1 MANKSL
7 FPPILN
13 SYMPAFKKRESL
25 KIYFKLSTFNSRS
38 DFNSIHVSINRLDN
52 NQSAL
57 NRSLYPN
64 NIIMFNGCASE
75 EGKDFYYIE
84 IPPTDIQGGW
94 EERCLYKIQLRLSSK
109 QFTNEVIGESNWLAN
124 NQDFFSEWST
134 VSITKCI
141 GDVSISVPLF
151 ESMTDSTSS
160 EEMVIYLT
168 SLVFEGNYLNTNDTS
183 EPLEKISLELKD
195 EDGNVLEKSGEITCT
210 KDNTIK
216 YYFYTKPISSKKYI
230 LSYKAETKNCYVLS
244 NSYTFTT
251 EEITIGNLN
260 CEIFCSEEDREEDE
274 ENGVVTIHVV
284 SMDNAIFSGNINIQR
299 ASSKDNFL
307 VWEDI
312 LKKPING
319 EILNLEF
326 KDYTIESGVFYKYA
340 IRKVDY
346 NLKTGESFG
355 SFEYMA
361 KPVVRLFNHCFL
373 LGKNGKQLKLSLNP
387 QINSFQS
394 KVVETTV
401 ETIGSVFPTVSR
413 NGRTKYKTFPFTGT
427 LSFEQDE
434 SFLEEDETLKLSQE
448 ILSSNELAK
457 EYSYTKERLFRE
469 KALDFLQDFSP
480 KLFKSDQEGNIIVIA
495 TDVSFTPKNEI
506 GRLVYDISCTF
517 TEIEKNTNENRIKNG
532 FFTLEEYG
540 LDFTTKKIK
549 IGQIQE
555 EIPTGVDVVETFIRK
570 KYEYKPKKDK
580 QIVILGYK
588 YDMEQIKRMK
598 IEFISPPM
606 LIKDQNNRPMLGYKI
621 NLNGKDICID
631 RNGYYVVDERV
642 KIDNLFFYGDLEN
655 KINKV
660 KVNLNFT
667 FTEKKS
673 PKPEKVIK
681 SRSSKT
687 NVGQFVNSVSCGAQL
702 YNTLYYKYY
711 FEGNEDY
718 QRLTSIKRFTVE
730 GVPGTTL
737 WIKDYKDNKLEKH
750 IIGETGVLN
759 FSEFNNN
766 NIIISNFGLYGKYY
780 GEEEDFTVKSKEQR
794 EKEDK
799 KTLYTDMSDNL
810 FVWDYEKF
818 VPVEIEDGKIFNKT
832 INLDLLVDYIYT
844 IERGKYYPETKS

>member
-13 SYMPAFKKRESL
+13 SYMPAFKKGENL

-84 IPPTDIQGGW
+84 ISPTDIQGGW
-94 EERCLYKIQLRLSSK
+94 EEKCLYKIQLRLSSK
-109 QFTNEVIGESNWLAN
+109 QFTDKAIGENNWLAN
-124 NQDFFSEWST
+124 NQDYFSEWST

-141 GDVSISVPLF
+141 GDISISVPLF
-151 ESMTDSTSS
+151 ES
-160 EEMVIYLT
+160 VITGASGEDLVLYLT
-168 SLVFEGNYLNTNDTS
+168 SLTFEGLYLNDKDKNET
-183 EPLEKISLELKD
+183 LEKISLELKD
-195 EDGNVLEKSGEITCT
+195 EEGNLLEKSGEITCT
-210 KDNTIK
+210 KDNVIK
-216 YYFYTKPISSKKYI
+216 YYFYTKPVSNKKYI
-230 LSYKAETKNCYVLS
+230 LSYKAETKNCYTFS
-244 NSYTFTT
+244 NSYTFLT
-251 EEITIGNLN
+251 EEITTDNLN
-260 CEIFCSEEDREEDE
+260 CEIFCSEEDRQEDE
-274 ENGVVTIHVV
+274 DNGVVTIHVT
-284 SMDNAIFSGNINIQR
+284 SIDNSIFSGNINVQR
-299 ASSKDNFL
+299 SSSKDNFL
-307 VWEDI
+307 VWEDV

-319 EILNLEF
+319 EVLNLEF
-326 KDYTIESGVFYKYA
+326 KDYTIESGVFYKYG

-346 NLKTGESFG
+346 NIKDGKRIESFG

-361 KPVVRLFNHCFL
+361 KPVVRLFDHCFL

-394 KVVETTV
+394 KVVETAV
-401 ETIGSVFPTVSR
+401 ETIGSVFPTISR
-413 NGRTKYKTFPFTGT
+413 NSRTKYKTFPFTGT

-434 SFLEEDETLKLSQE
+434 SFLEEDKTLELSQE
-448 ILSSNELAK
+448 FLFSNELAR
-457 EYSYTKERLFRE
+457 EYSYTKERFFRE
-469 KALDFLQDFSP
+469 KVLEFLQDFSP
-480 KLFKSDQEGNIIVIA
+480 KLFKSDQEGNIIVVA
-495 TDVSFTPKNEI
+495 TDVSCTPKNEL
-506 GRLVYDISCTF
+506 GRLVYDFSCTF
-517 TEIEKNTNENRIKNG
+517 TEIEENTSENRLKNG
-532 FFTLEEYG
+532 FFRLDEYSLE
-540 LDFTTKKIK
+540 FTTKEMK

-555 EIPTGVDVVETFIRK
+555 EIPTGEDIVTMFIKK
-570 KYEYKPKKDK
+570 KYEYEEK
-580 QIVILGYK
+580 IILGYD
-588 YDMEQIKRMK
+588 YRIDHIKRMK

-631 RNGYYVVDERV
+631 RNGYYVVDGRIKINSLFLYGDSENKV
-642 KIDNLFFYGDLEN
+642 NKLKID
-655 KINKV
+655 
-660 KVNLNFT
+660 LNFI
-667 FTEKKS
+667 FTETKS
-673 PKPEKVIK
+673 LSKGKVIK
-681 SRSSKT
+681 SRSTRT
-687 NVGQFVNSVSCGAQL
+687 NIGQFVNSVPCGTYL

-711 FEGNEDY
+711 FEWKEEY

-759 FSEFNNN
+759 FSEFNDND
-766 NIIISNFGLYGKYY
+766 IIISNFGLYGKYY

-832 INLDLLVDYIYT
+832 INLDLLIDYIYT
-844 IERGKYYPETKS
+844 IERGKYYL